1 MDLMD
6 LLSKSIGVLEKAD
19 LAFQKLVSRGNVPKP
34 AAFVRRIPEFQ
45 LEFQPDFWLEFLNNS
60 PVILSYSTPLT
71 KFEPEK
77 FKNSKDKM

>member
-45 LEFQPDFWLEFLNNS
+45 LEFQPDF
-60 PVILSYSTPLT
+60 
-71 KFEPEK
+71 
-77 FKNSKDKM
+77 